1 MKTRFSI
8 WLIALA
14 ALGTVLYAQGGHMGH
29 AIDKNLIFPHFAIG
43 GGYTTDVVLMNPG
56 TATAANGTLYFFR
69 QDGTALTV
77 QVNGNPV
84 SQLAVN
90 LPAGNVRF
98 INLTPS
104 TPDLV
109 VGWALFEVSGGG
121 GNPDPRTN
129 VHGSVIFTFSSG
141 GSTAGKV
148 GVVSARYETGMA
160 HTWAVP
166 VVAGGTVNT
175 GVAAV
180 NAGATEAVIAF
191 RLKDINGTVIRN
203 DATINPPLPPFVPG
217 TQTARFVTDL
227 FPDVNFSD
235 FEGYLEVVTQQEGLV
250 VAGLLTDGAL
260 LTSVPVVMVPGSG
273 TMPMMHTVM
282 NMGFSFSPS
291 LLTINAGDTV
301 RFNLDS
307 NHNAVEVSQTTWNAN
322 GNTPNGGFSVGFG
335 GGDVVFNTPGTFYYV
350 CQPHASGGMKGRI
363 VVQ

>member
-1 MKTRFSI
+1 MNMRNTI
-8 WLIALA
+8 LMLALA
-14 ALGTVLYAQGGHMGH
+14 AMGTVLFAQGGHMGH
-29 AIDKNLIFPHFAIG
+29 AIDQNLIFPHFAVG

-56 TATAANGTLYFFR
+56 TATAVNGTLYFFR

-84 SQLAVN
+84 SQVAVS
-90 LPAGNVRF
+90 LPAGSIRY
-98 INLTPS
+98 INLSPS
-104 TPDLV
+104 APDLV

-121 GNPDPRTN
+121 GSPDPRTH
-129 VHGSVIFTFSSG
+129 VYGSVIFTFSSG
-141 GSTAGKV
+141 GTTAGKV
-148 GVVSARYETGMA
+148 GVVTARYEMGMA

-166 VVAGGTVNT
+166 VVAGGSVNT

-191 RLKDINGTVIRN
+191 RLKDINGNVIRA
-203 DATINPPLPPFVPG
+203 DATVNPPLPPFVPG

-227 FPDVNFSD
+227 FPDVDFSN

-273 TMPMMHTVM
+273 TMPMMHTVT
-282 NMGFSFSPS
+282 NAGFSFSPS

-301 RFNLDS
+301 RFQLDTI
-307 NHNAVEVSQTTWNAN
+307 HNAVEVSQATWNAN

-335 GGDVVFNTPGTFYYV
+335 GGDVLFTTPGTYYYV
-350 CQPHASGGMKGRI
+350 CQPHAGSGMKGRI